1 MLFIIL
7 TAAVI
12 LGAAVCF
19 ASMNENQNLSLE
31 EYTVVSAKLPEEFDG
46 FKIVFLTDLHCN
58 EFDYQNKALIDM
70 IDGCSP
76 DAVFVGGDM
85 LVSRVDSSYEVALDL
100 MRELSRRYRI
110 YYADGNYEMRLKR
123 NEEVYGVA
131 YKEYVHQLKEC
142 GVVHLSNESIMVD
155 SGISAICLTAYD
167 MEEKQYRKFHPAPPS
182 LEEMSDALGDADP
195 EFFQVLLAHNPNYF
209 RQYSKW
215 GCDLVLSGHFHGGM
229 VRLPKI
235 GGVISPQFQLF
246 PKYDAGEYQIGTSIM
261 ILSRGLGNHSIK
273 IRLLNRPEVSCI
285 TLKKK

>member
-12 LGAAVCF
+12 LGTAVCF

-46 FKIVFLTDLHCN
+46 YKIVFLTDLHCN

-110 YYADGNYEMRLKR
+110 YYADGNHELRLK
-123 NEEVYGVA
+123 
-131 YKEYVHQLKEC
+131 
-142 GVVHLSNESIMVD
+142 
-155 SGISAICLTAYD
+155 
-167 MEEKQYRKFHPAPPS
+167 
-182 LEEMSDALGDADP
+182 
-195 EFFQVLLAHNPNYF
+195 
-209 RQYSKW
+209 
-215 GCDLVLSGHFHGGM
+215 
-229 VRLPKI
+229 
-235 GGVISPQFQLF
+235 
-246 PKYDAGEYQIGTSIM
+246 
-261 ILSRGLGNHSIK
+261 
-273 IRLLNRPEVSCI
+273 
-285 TLKKK
+285 

>member
-110 YYADGNYEMRLKR
+110 YYADGNHEMSLKR

-273 IRLLNRPEVSCI
+273 IRLFNRPEVSCI

>member
-1 MLFIIL
+1 
-7 TAAVI
+7 
-12 LGAAVCF
+12 
-19 ASMNENQNLSLE
+19 
-31 EYTVVSAKLPEEFDG
+31 
-46 FKIVFLTDLHCN
+46 
-58 EFDYQNKALIDM
+58 M

-110 YYADGNYEMRLKR
+110 YYADGNHEMRLKR

-273 IRLLNRPEVSCI
+273 IRLFNRPEVSCI

>member
-12 LGAAVCF
+12 LGTAVCF

-46 FKIVFLTDLHCN
+46 YKIVFLTDLHCN

-110 YYADGNYEMRLKR
+110 YYADGNHELRLKR
-123 NEEVYGVA
+123 KEEVYGVA

-155 SGISAICLTAYD
+155 SGISAICLTAFD

-182 LEEMSDALGDADP
+182 SEEMTDTLGDADP

-229 VRLPKI
+229 VRLPKV

-273 IRLLNRPEVSCI
+273 IRLFNKPEVSCI